1 MNKQVCTIPNIV
13 YKLAIEL
20 SIFTESTLFYND
32 NRLDLELYKDE
43 ILIIYIK
50 LIYNIKVYDRLSII
64 KLIPTKNCKKLLP
77 NNKRCEELWDKT
89 VISNSIA
96 KSYYS
101 LSPYKEVTKISKE
114 FSYLLY
120 KYNILIT
127 SLKSLPKAKAYYI
140 LLSFPDLTEFS
151 SLIQINYDN
160 DKVLFGQKH
169 NLNDKNL
176 KCLKEIF
183 YAARFFNYENF

>member
-1 MNKQVCTIPNIV
+1 MGKQVCTIPNIV

-20 SIFTESTLFYND
+20 SIFTESTFFYND

-43 ILIIYIK
+43 IFIIYIK
-50 LIYNIKVYDRLSII
+50 LTHNIKVYNRLSII
-64 KLIPTKNCKKLLP
+64 KLIPKNWKKLLP
-77 NNKRCEELWDKT
+77 NNNRCEELWDKT
-89 VISNSIA
+89 IISNSLV

-101 LSPYKEVTKISKE
+101 LSPYKEVSEISKE

-160 DKVLFGQKH
+160 DKILFGQKH
-169 NLNDKNL
+169 NLNNKNL

>member
-1 MNKQVCTIPNIV
+1 MNKQVCIIPNIV

-20 SIFTESTLFYND
+20 SIFTESAFFYND
-32 NRLDLELYKDE
+32 NRLDLELYRDE

-50 LIYNIKVYDRLSII
+50 LTHNIKVYDWLSII
-64 KLIPTKNCKKLLP
+64 KLIPKSWRKLLP
-77 NNKRCEELWDKT
+77 NSNRCEELWNKT

-101 LSPYKEVTKISKE
+101 LLPYEEVTKISKE